1 MKGEVKFFNRVKNFG
16 FITGEDSQDYFV
28 HMSSIESGQAL
39 NEKDEVEFEPEKN
52 DRGLNAQKVKKL

>member
-28 HMSSIESGQAL
+28 HMSSIENGQAL